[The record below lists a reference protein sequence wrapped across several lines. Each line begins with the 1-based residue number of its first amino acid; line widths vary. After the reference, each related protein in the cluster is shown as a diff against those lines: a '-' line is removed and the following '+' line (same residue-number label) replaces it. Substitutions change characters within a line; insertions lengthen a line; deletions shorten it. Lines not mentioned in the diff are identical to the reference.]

1 MRPIDADD
9 FRERMDMICDAG
21 GYLQPITEA
30 VREYVKTMIDRQP
43 TVEAEPDKGWIS
55 VDDRLPEKEQKVL
68 VFYKALGE
76 ENRIHNDVMA
86 INWRTNK
93 GDFMQVAGYKVTHW
107 RPLPEPPK
115 ED

>member
-1 MRPIDADD
+1 MMTDE
-9 FRERMDMICDAG
+9 ERTELVELRRIRKIQNETIQR
-21 GYLQPITEA
+21 LQEQIRAMQILEQA
-30 VREYVKTMIDRQP
+30 RDNE
-43 TVEAEPDKGWIS
+43 WIS
-55 VDDRLPEKEQKVL
+55 VDDRLPEKEQKVF

-86 INWRTNK
+86 TNWRTNK
-93 GDFMQVAGYKVTHW
+93 GDFIPVAGYKVTHW